1 MEDRL
6 DDAKSEVQFGTLK
19 GRRAGRGPYYVG
31 VGGYA
36 MAGDWVEW
44 GAQSQGQGPEIAT
57 HDGIV

>member
-6 DDAKSEVQFGTLK
+6 DDAKSEVESDTLK
-19 GRRAGRGPYYVG
+19 GRRAGQGPYYVG

-44 GAQSQGQGPEIAT
+44 GAQSQGQGY
-57 HDGIV
+57 